1 MVSLLNPRRCRDP
14 LNRLVTAWRLFG
26 SAAASRRRD
35 AKTVVGASNP
45 ADYPGVVRSV
55 LARNPICP
63 PANDAEHGG
72 RPASGLV
79 PQNSP
84 DFLRCFGAGK
94 KGVVGACDFSAITC
108 GHRYGKSPAE
118 VRGAAN
124 RNALL
129 CGLNG
134 QSRAL
139 GSRVNKGK
147 HKAGAARSPGSH
159 THTILALEFS
169 VSRLPP
175 LVYDNLTGCDLGWVR
190 HQGS

>member
-1 MVSLLNPRRCRDP
+1 V
-14 LNRLVTAWRLFG
+14 
-26 SAAASRRRD
+26 
-35 AKTVVGASNP
+35 
-45 ADYPGVVRSV
+45 
-55 LARNPICP
+55 
-63 PANDAEHGG
+63 
-72 RPASGLV
+72 V

-84 DFLRCFGAGK
+84 DFLRCSGAGK

-159 THTILALEFS
+159 THTSSPRILR
-169 VSRLPP
+169 VSPTSPCIRQPHRL
-175 LVYDNLTGCDLGWVR
+175 
-190 HQGS
+190 